1 MPPCYALTVVKLCD
15 AFLAQGEQG
24 FQDLLR
30 RVSISR
36 LRTYQLY
43 ETLKVRTHLHK
54 LNSETLRKAAPR
66 LWERLQQ
73 GDEDLAADLAQAIL
87 IGHLDMIIAAL
98 DLLGIPHQDGFFAK
112 DADVSSYL
120 TDGWQQRAWEALRDR
135 FPPNVLAFYLNHLGI
150 ETGKAQEIFQP
161 AA

>member
-1 MPPCYALTVVKLCD
+1 MVKLCD

-30 RVSISR
+30 RISMGR

-43 ETLKVRTHLHK
+43 ETVKVRTHLHK

-66 LWERLQQ
+66 LWARLQE
-73 GDEDLAADLAQAIL
+73 GDDSLAADLAQAVL
-87 IGHLDMIIAAL
+87 VCHLDMIIATL
-98 DLLGIPHQDGFFAK
+98 DFLGVPHEGGFFPK
-112 DADVSSYL
+112 DADVSSHL
-120 TDGWQQRAWEALRDR
+120 TDGWQQRAWDALKDR

-150 ETGKAQEIFQP
+150 ETGKAEAIFQP
-161 AA
+161 QA

>member
-1 MPPCYALTVVKLCD
+1 MKLSD

-24 FQDLLR
+24 FQELLR
-30 RVSISR
+30 RVSIGR

-43 ETLKVRTHLHK
+43 EPLKVRTHLHK

-73 GDEDLAADLAQAIL
+73 HDEGLAADLAQAVL
-87 IGHLDMIIAAL
+87 VCHLDLIIAAL
-98 DLLGIPHQDGFFAK
+98 DLLGVPHQDGFFAK
-112 DADVSSYL
+112 DADISAHL
-120 TDGWQQRAWEALRDR
+120 TEGWQQRAYDALKDR
-135 FPPNVLAFYLNHLGI
+135 FPPQVLAFYLNHLGI
-150 ETGKAQEIFQP
+150 ETGAAAELFRP

>member
-1 MPPCYALTVVKLCD
+1 MKLSE

-43 ETLKVRTHLHK
+43 EPLKVRTHLHK

-66 LWERLQQ
+66 LWERLSQ
-73 GDEDLAADLAQAIL
+73 GDEDLASDLAQAVL

-98 DLLGIPHQDGFFAK
+98 DFLGVPHQDGFFSK
-112 DADVSSYL
+112 DADVSAYL
-120 TDGWQQRAWEALRDR
+120 TDGWQQRAYEALKDR
-135 FPPNVLAFYLNHLGI
+135 FPANVLVFYLNHLGI
-150 ETGKAQEIFQP
+150 ETGKVAEIFR
-161 AA
+161 A

>member
-1 MPPCYALTVVKLCD
+1 MKLSD

-24 FQDLLR
+24 VQDLLR
-30 RVSISR
+30 RVSIGR

-43 ETLKVRTHLHK
+43 EPLKVRTHLHK

-73 GDEDLAADLAQAIL
+73 HDEDLAADLAQAVL

-98 DLLGIPHQDGFFAK
+98 DFLGVPHQDGFFAK

-120 TDGWQQRAWEALRDR
+120 TEGWQQRAYEALKDR
-135 FPPNVLAFYLNHLGI
+135 FPASVLVFYLNHLGI
-150 ETGKAQEIFQP
+150 ETGRAQEIFRP
-161 AA
+161 

>member
-1 MPPCYALTVVKLCD
+1 MVKLCD

-30 RVSISR
+30 RISMGR

-43 ETLKVRTHLHK
+43 ETVKVRTHLHK

-66 LWERLQQ
+66 LWARLQE
-73 GDEDLAADLAQAIL
+73 GDDSLAADLAQAVL
-87 IGHLDMIIAAL
+87 VCHLDMIIATL
-98 DLLGIPHQDGFFAK
+98 DFLGVPHEGGFFPK
-112 DADVSSYL
+112 DADVSSHL
-120 TDGWQQRAWEALRDR
+120 TDGWQQRAWDALKDR

-150 ETGKAQEIFQP
+150 ETGNAEAVFQP
-161 AA
+161 QA

>member
-1 MPPCYALTVVKLCD
+1 MKLSD

-24 FQDLLR
+24 FEDLLR

-43 ETLKVRTHLHK
+43 EPLKVRTHLHK

-66 LWERLQQ
+66 LWERLAQH
-73 GDEDLAADLAQAIL
+73 DEDLAGDLAQAVL

-98 DLLGIPHQDGFFAK
+98 DFLGVPHQDGFFAK
-112 DADVSSYL
+112 DADVSAYL
-120 TDGWQQRAWEALRDR
+120 TDGWQQRAYEALKDR
-135 FPPNVLAFYLNHLGI
+135 FPANVLVFYLNHLGI
-150 ETGKAQEIFQP
+150 ETGKAEEIFRP
-161 AA
+161 

>member
-1 MPPCYALTVVKLCD
+1 MKLSD

-43 ETLKVRTHLHK
+43 EPLKVRTHLHK

-73 GDEDLAADLAQAIL
+73 HDEDLASDLAQAVL

-98 DLLGIPHQDGFFAK
+98 DFLGVPHQDGFFAK

-120 TDGWQQRAWEALRDR
+120 TEGWQQRAYEALKDR
-135 FPPNVLAFYLNHLGI
+135 FPANVLEFYLNHLGI
-150 ETGKAQEIFQP
+150 ETGRAQEIFRP
-161 AA
+161 

>member
-1 MPPCYALTVVKLCD
+1 MKLSD

-36 LRTYQLY
+36 LKTYQLY
-43 ETLKVRTHLHK
+43 EPLKVRTHLHK
-54 LNSETLRKAAPR
+54 LNSETLRKAARR
-66 LWERLQQ
+66 LWERIEQHD
-73 GDEDLAADLAQAIL
+73 DELAADLAQAVL

-98 DLLGIPHQDGFFAK
+98 DFLGVPHQDGFFAK

-120 TDGWQQRAWEALRDR
+120 TEGWQQRAYDALKER
-135 FPPNVLAFYLNHLGI
+135 FPASVLAFYLNHLGI
-150 ETGKAQEIFQP
+150 ETGRAEEIFRP
-161 AA
+161 

>member
-1 MPPCYALTVVKLCD
+1 MKLSD

-24 FQDLLR
+24 FADLLR

-43 ETLKVRTHLHK
+43 EPLKVRTHLHK

-66 LWERLQQ
+66 LWERLREH
-73 GDEDLAADLAQAIL
+73 DEDLARDLAQAVL

-98 DLLGIPHQDGFFAK
+98 DFLGVPHQDGFFAK
-112 DADVSSYL
+112 DADVSAYL
-120 TDGWQQRAWEALRDR
+120 TDGWQQRAHEALKDR
-135 FPPNVLAFYLNHLGI
+135 FPASVLVFYLNHLGI
-150 ETGKAQEIFQP
+150 ETGMAEKIFQP
-161 AA
+161 

>member
-1 MPPCYALTVVKLCD
+1 MKLSD

-24 FQDLLR
+24 FEDLLR

-43 ETLKVRTHLHK
+43 EPLKVRTHLHK

-66 LWERLQQ
+66 LWERLKEH
-73 GDEDLAADLAQAIL
+73 DEDLAGDLAQAVL

-98 DLLGIPHQDGFFAK
+98 DFLGVPHQDGFFAK
-112 DADVSSYL
+112 DADVSAYL
-120 TDGWQQRAWEALRDR
+120 TDGWQQRAYEALKDR
-135 FPPNVLAFYLNHLGI
+135 FPANVLVFYLNHLGI
-150 ETGKAQEIFQP
+150 ETGKAEEIFRP
-161 AA
+161 

>member
-1 MPPCYALTVVKLCD
+1 MRLSD

-43 ETLKVRTHLHK
+43 EPLKVRTHLHK
-54 LNSETLRKAAPR
+54 LNSETLRKSAPR

-73 GDEDLAADLAQAIL
+73 RDEDLASDLAQAVL
-87 IGHLDMIIAAL
+87 IGHLDMIIAVL
-98 DLLGIPHQDGFFAK
+98 DFLGVPHQDGFFAK
-112 DADVSSYL
+112 GADVSQYL
-120 TDGWQQRAWEALRDR
+120 PEGWQQRALEALKER
-135 FPPNVLAFYLNHLGI
+135 FPANVLVFYLNHLGI
-150 ETGKAQEIFQP
+150 ETGRAEAIFQG
-161 AA
+161 

>member
-1 MPPCYALTVVKLCD
+1 MKLSD

-24 FQDLLR
+24 FEDLLR

-43 ETLKVRTHLHK
+43 EPLKVRTHLHK

-66 LWERLQQ
+66 LWERLRQH
-73 GDEDLAADLAQAIL
+73 DEDLAGDLAPAVL

-98 DLLGIPHQDGFFAK
+98 DFLGVPHQDGFFSK
-112 DADVSSYL
+112 DADVSAYL
-120 TDGWQQRAWEALRDR
+120 TDGWQQRTYEALKDR
-135 FPPNVLAFYLNHLGI
+135 FPANVLAFYLNHLGI
-150 ETGKAQEIFQP
+150 ETGRGEESFRP
-161 AA
+161 

>member
-1 MPPCYALTVVKLCD
+1 MASCYALTVVTLCD

-24 FQDLLR
+24 FQDLLS

-66 LWERLQQ
+66 LWARIQQ
-73 GDEDLAADLAQAIL
+73 GDNGLAADLAQAIL
-87 IGHLDMIIAAL
+87 VCHLDMIIAAL
-98 DLLGIPHQDGFFAK
+98 DLLGVPHQDGFFAK
-112 DADVSSYL
+112 DTDVSAYL
-120 TDGWQQRAWEALRDR
+120 ADGWQQRAWDALKDR
-135 FPPNVLAFYLNHLGI
+135 FPPTVLAFYLNHLGI
-150 ETGKAQEIFQP
+150 ETGRAQEIFQP
-161 AA
+161 QS

>member
-1 MPPCYALTVVKLCD
+1 MKLSE

-43 ETLKVRTHLHK
+43 EPLKVRTHLHK

-66 LWERLQQ
+66 LWERLGQ
-73 GDEDLAADLAQAIL
+73 GDEDLASDLAQAVL

-98 DLLGIPHQDGFFAK
+98 DFLGVPHQDGFFSK
-112 DADVSSYL
+112 DADVSAYL
-120 TDGWQQRAWEALRDR
+120 TDGWQQRAYEALKDR
-135 FPPNVLAFYLNHLGI
+135 FPANVLVFYLNHLGI
-150 ETGKAQEIFQP
+150 ETGKPAEIFR
-161 AA
+161 A

>member
-1 MPPCYALTVVKLCD
+1 MKLSE

-43 ETLKVRTHLHK
+43 EPLKVRTHLHK

-66 LWERLQQ
+66 LWERLSQ
-73 GDEDLAADLAQAIL
+73 GDEDLASDLAQAVL

-98 DLLGIPHQDGFFAK
+98 DFLGVPHQDGFFSK
-112 DADVSSYL
+112 DADVSAYL
-120 TDGWQQRAWEALRDR
+120 TDGWQQRAYEALKDR
-135 FPPNVLAFYLNHLGI
+135 FPANVLVFYLNHLGI
-150 ETGKAQEIFQP
+150 ETGKAAEIFR
-161 AA
+161 A